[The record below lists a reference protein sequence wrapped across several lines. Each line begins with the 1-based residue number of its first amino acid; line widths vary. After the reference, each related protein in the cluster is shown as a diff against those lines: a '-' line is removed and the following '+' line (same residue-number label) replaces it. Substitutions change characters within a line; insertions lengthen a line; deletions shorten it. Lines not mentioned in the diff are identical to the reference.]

1 MSKSTQKRLAVQT
14 GKPVVHVQYFMTQ
27 PEVGKSCRL
36 VAHDHPDI
44 RIGGFFGYE
53 WIDTSAVEKIHE
65 DGTVETRNT
74 LYVPA
79 YQLIRTAANEP
90 ASLSEGK

>member
-1 MSKSTQKRLAVQT
+1 MSKSVQKRLSALKD
-14 GKPVVHVQYFMTQ
+14 KPIVHVEYFMTQ

-36 VAHDHPDI
+36 VALDHPDI

-53 WIDTSAVEKIHE
+53 WIDTSAVQKIHE

-74 LYVPA
+74 LYVPKEH
-79 YQLIRTAANEP
+79 R
-90 ASLSEGK
+90 